1 MLGTMDVNWVI
12 LYFVYGQVF
21 FIMGLVTGLQW
32 RRRSQLELARTLPWL
47 AGFGITHAFN
57 EWGYI
62 FVPLQAVDL
71 PSNLAMIVYLA
82 HLLLLAVS
90 FFFLFQFG
98 MELIRPM
105 FPRRW
110 WLRHPQYTRLS

>member
-1 MLGTMDVNWVI
+1 MVTLTEVLEVNWII

-32 RRRSQLELARTLPWL
+32 QRQSRLELARPLPWL
-47 AGFGITHAFN
+47 AAFGIAHGLT

-62 FVPLQAVDL
+62 FVPLQSLYL
-71 PSNLAMIVYLA
+71 PDQVVRPMIIA

-90 FFFLFQFG
+90 FFFLLQFV
-98 MELIRPM
+98 
-105 FPRRW
+105 
-110 WLRHPQYTRLS
+110 